1 MAKTTLETKKQ
12 NLGEICVVNGLNVRS
27 RFLLG
32 NTLNIDSSI
41 GINRKNKRS

>member
-1 MAKTTLETKKQ
+1 MAKTALDAKKQ
-12 NLGEICVVNGLNVRS
+12 NLGEIYDVKVLSVRS

-32 NTLNIDSSI
+32 NTLNVDSSM